1 MYYLLIIKV
10 FSDNIMFHLLSSTV
24 AEFVTRYSVEL
35 NLASF
40 LFGLLGV
47 IVTFVSLFVGS
58 NRKSLVYACKS
69 KFQKPISTAALD
81 ESNPDVVADKTAKTT
96 VAKVAIWNRGRD
108 SIARS
113 DISARDKLRIDIS
126 EGLKI
131 IEYHI
136 LTRTRNS
143 NGFIAKLDED
153 QKSIALDFDYLDHND
168 GVVLRIVHTGYSKN
182 SLSLHGS
189 IIAIKS
195 FKKKND
201 SISYFLLPKTHLGH
215 FFQIL
220 FLFVFGCI
228 FVVTA
233 VWGIFFIIA
242 DCLQNSFR
250 VDSKKGFFISPYF
263 LCFLWGFNCYQI
275 AIASYDYPSQDF
287 CRKSFGMKIS
297 SSLGVFCYIML

>member
-233 VWGIFFIIA
+233 VWGIFFHHSGLFAELI
-242 DCLQNSFR
+242 SGGF
-250 VDSKKGFFISPYF
+250 KKGLLYF
-263 LCFLWGFNCYQI
+263 ALLPMLLVGIQLLSDCYRQLRLPLPRFLQKEFWNE
-275 AIASYDYPSQDF
+275 DF
-287 CRKSFGMKIS
+287 
-297 SSLGVFCYIML
+297 